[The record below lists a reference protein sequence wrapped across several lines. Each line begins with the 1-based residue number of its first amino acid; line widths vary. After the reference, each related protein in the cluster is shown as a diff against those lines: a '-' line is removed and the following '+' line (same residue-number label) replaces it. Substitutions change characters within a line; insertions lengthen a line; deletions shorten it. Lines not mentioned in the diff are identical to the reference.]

1 MASKSTKHVKKD
13 TIKDDVITVHGEI
26 SMSALTSLL
35 EEHRAALSSDF
46 KTTLTSLEAKL
57 DLVQAAVSDHGPRIT
72 SLESNTDFLSER
84 IHSLEAVCADL
95 TENYAKLKAKTADL
109 EGRSWRNN
117 IRIIGLPESVKGPRP
132 TVFFSEMLSEI
143 MGEQILPSPLELDR
157 VHRALIA
164 KVKQEGWP
172 RAVIVC
178 FHRYQIKEAVICEAR
193 KRRGSLQFC
202 GNPIAIYDDYSP
214 EVLEQHAQYRGVMA
228 ELYNL
233 GFKPSLLFPARLRIL
248 TKECEQKMLAS
259 VDDAKEFLTAHRS
272 ATSLFSK
279 FEQWGL

>member
-1 MASKSTKHVKKD
+1 MATKSTKHAKKD
-13 TIKDDVITVHGEI
+13 TSKDDVVTAHGDV

-46 KTTLTSLEAKL
+46 KTALTSLEAKL

-72 SLESNTDFLSER
+72 SLESNADDLSER
-84 IHSLEAVCADL
+84 IHSLEAVCTDL

-109 EGRSWRNN
+109 EGHTQRNN
-117 IRIIGLPESVKGPRP
+117 IRIIGLPESVEGPRP

-143 MGEQILPSPLELDR
+143 MGEQILPSPPELDR
-157 VHRALIA
+157 AHRALVA
-164 KVKQEGWP
+164 KMKPGGRP
-172 RAVIVC
+172 RAVIVR
-178 FHRYQIKEAVICEAR
+178 FHRYQIKDAVIREAR
-193 KRRGSLQFC
+193 KRRGSLQYR

-214 EVLEQHAQYRGVMA
+214 EVLEQRAQYRGAMA

-248 TKECEQKMLAS
+248 TKEGEQIACI
-259 VDDAKEFLTAHRS
+259 
-272 ATSLFSK
+272 
-279 FEQWGL
+279 GG

>member
-1 MASKSTKHVKKD
+1 MASKSTKHAKKD
-13 TIKDDVITVHGEI
+13 ICKDDAIAAHGEV

-46 KTTLTSLEAKL
+46 KTALTSLEAKL

-72 SLESNTDFLSER
+72 SLESNADDLSER

-109 EGRSWRNN
+109 EGRSRRNN
-117 IRIIGLPESVKGPRP
+117 IRIIGLPESVEGPRP

-143 MGEQILPSPLELDR
+143 MGEQILPSPPELDR
-157 VHRALIA
+157 AHRALVA
-164 KVKQEGWP
+164 KMKQGGRP
-172 RAVIVC
+172 RAVIVR
-178 FHRYQIKEAVICEAR
+178 FHRYQIKDAVIREAR
-193 KRRGSLQFC
+193 KRRGSLQYR

-214 EVLEQHAQYRGVMA
+214 EVLEQRAQYRGAMA

-248 TKECEQKMLAS
+248 TKEGEQKRFAS
-259 VDDAKEFLTAHRS
+259 VDEAKEFLAAHRS
-272 ATSLFSK
+272 AS
-279 FEQWGL
+279 